1 MKRIKINKRDQR
13 VAAEIL
19 TQFMF
24 TRNMDEVW
32 QVWDDIYKRYELCDD
47 PFTNTPCSSED
58 YCKSKLEYDKQTMIE
73 RYGHCD
79 GLD

>member
-1 MKRIKINKRDQR
+1 MKRHEIEQL

-24 TRNMDEVW
+24 ARDMKEVL
-32 QVWDDIYKRYELCDD
+32 QIWDNVYKQYDLCND
-47 PFTNTPCSSED
+47 PFTHTPCSSED
-58 YCKSKLEYDKQTMIE
+58 YCKSKLEYEKQTMIE